1 MKNIGKIL
9 MLVVLTT
16 FFTSCESVKSVFDV
30 EVETTLSG
38 NLARGK
44 IAQIRKTGAEV
55 VITACQQCVR
65 TIKGRV
71 RREKMDLE
79 VMDIST
85 VVARA
90 LLNV

>member
-1 MKNIGKIL
+1 MVEMENIRA
-9 MLVVLTT
+9 
-16 FFTSCESVKSVFDV
+16 KSVCCGGGGNLEMTDP
-30 EVETTLSG
+30 TLSG
-38 NLARGK
+38 KLARGK
-44 IAQIRKTGAEV
+44 IAEIRETGAEV
-55 VITACQQCVR
+55 VVTACQQCVR